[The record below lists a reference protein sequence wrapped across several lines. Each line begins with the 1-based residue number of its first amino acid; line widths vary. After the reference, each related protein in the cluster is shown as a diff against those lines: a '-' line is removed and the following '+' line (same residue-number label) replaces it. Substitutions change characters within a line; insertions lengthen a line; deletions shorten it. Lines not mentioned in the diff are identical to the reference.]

1 MEKKV
6 GKKKEN
12 KRIKQYKS
20 FIKLLLL
27 YSITTMMM
35 TVFTAIVCK
44 SLWQLF

>member
-20 FIKLLLL
+20 FVKLLVL
-27 YSITTMMM
+27 YSITAVMR